1 MEKVFDKVIAVVVTY
16 NRKVLL
22 KEAINALLSQD
33 YKNCKVLVIDN
44 ASTDGTKEYIKEE
57 LKNKNVFYEN
67 TGSNLGGAGGFNFGM
82 KKAYE
87 LGCDYM
93 WLMDDDC
100 IVQKDS
106 LTRLLEAKEI
116 LNNDFGFLS
125 SKVLWTDNTSCNMN
139 QQKFTKDYKKNKE
152 LYRLGIYKTYHAS
165 FVSFF
170 VKTKVVEEMGLPIKE
185 FFIWGDD
192 VEYSNRI
199 TKKYN
204 NYVINNSVVVHKTA
218 TNVGSN
224 IAIDIPE
231 RLARYNY
238 AYRNECVI
246 ARENGLKGRIR
257 QFAKVNYNILKI
269 VFNSKSKRIERIKII
284 ITASIKGIKFR
295 PKIEYLDRK

>member
-1 MEKVFDKVIAVVVTY
+1 MKKASKNVIAVVVTY

-22 KEAINALLSQD
+22 KEAINALLNQK
-33 YKNCKVLVIDN
+33 YKNFKVLVIDN

-57 LKNKNVFYEN
+57 LKNKNVIYEN

-87 LGCDYM
+87 IGCDYM

-106 LTRLLEAKEI
+106 LTKLFEAEEI
-116 LNNDFGFLS
+116 LNDDYGFLS
-125 SKVLWTDNTSCNMN
+125 SKVLWTDNSICNMN
-139 QQKFTKDYKKNKE
+139 KQKYTRDYKKDKT
-152 LYRLGIYKTYHAS
+152 LYEAGLYKTYHAS

-170 VKTKVVEEMGLPIKE
+170 IKTKVVEDVGLPIKD

-199 TKKYN
+199 NKKYN
-204 NYVINNSVVVHKTA
+204 NYVVDDSIVIHKTK

-231 RLARYNY
+231 RLGRYNY
-238 AYRNECVI
+238 AYRNECVV
-246 ARENGLKGRIR
+246 ARENGFKGKFR
-257 QFAKVNYNILKI
+257 QFAKVNYNILK
-269 VFNSKSKRIERIKII
+269 VLFMSKDNRLKRIKII
-284 ITASIKGIKFR
+284 INSSIKGMKFR
-295 PKIEYLDRK
+295 PKIEYL